1 MFLELKNIK
10 KNFDAV
16 QALDGVDLKVGQ
28 GEIHGLLGENG
39 AGKTTLMNILAGSFP
54 PKEGEISAI
63 VAVYDGD
70 EFKFQDTFI
79 IEDGSTVFEL
89 LDYHLD
95 LVYTDSEWG
104 ANITEMA
111 YNGVVVT
118 LGNQEYFAFYINE
131 EYAVTGVSSTDVIDG
146 NTYKFVVTGW

>member
-1 MFLELKNIK
+1 MFL
-10 KNFDAV
+10 V
-16 QALDGVDLKVGQ
+16 VGCQ
-28 GEIHGLLGENG
+28 DD
-39 AGKTTLMNILAGSFP
+39 KTT
-54 PKEGEISAI
+54 KEGEISAI

-79 IEDGSTVFEL
+79 IENGSTVFEL

>member
-1 MFLELKNIK
+1 MSRIKKVLSVVLLFISMFL
-10 KNFDAV
+10 V
-16 QALDGVDLKVGQ
+16 VGCQ
-28 GEIHGLLGENG
+28 DD
-39 AGKTTLMNILAGSFP
+39 KT
-54 PKEGEISAI
+54 PKEGEISDI

-79 IEDGSTVFEL
+79 IENGSTVFEL

-146 NTYKFVVTGW
+146 NSYKFVVTGW

>member
-1 MFLELKNIK
+1 MSRIKKVLSAVLLFISMFL
-10 KNFDAV
+10 V
-16 QALDGVDLKVGQ
+16 VGCQ
-28 GEIHGLLGENG
+28 DD
-39 AGKTTLMNILAGSFP
+39 KT

-79 IEDGSTVFEL
+79 IENGSTVFEL

-111 YNGVVVT
+111 YNGIVVT

>member
-1 MFLELKNIK
+1 MSRIKKVLSVVLLFISMFL
-10 KNFDAV
+10 V
-16 QALDGVDLKVGQ
+16 VGCQ
-28 GEIHGLLGENG
+28 DD
-39 AGKTTLMNILAGSFP
+39 KT

-79 IEDGSTVFEL
+79 IENGSTVFEL

-131 EYAVTGVSSTDVIDG
+131 EYYVTGVSSTDVIDG

>member
-1 MFLELKNIK
+1 
-10 KNFDAV
+10 
-16 QALDGVDLKVGQ
+16 
-28 GEIHGLLGENG
+28 
-39 AGKTTLMNILAGSFP
+39 
-54 PKEGEISAI
+54 
-63 VAVYDGD
+63 
-70 EFKFQDTFI
+70 
-79 IEDGSTVFEL
+79 VFEL

>member
-1 MFLELKNIK
+1 MSRIK
-10 KNFDAV
+10 KVLSVVLLFV
-16 QALDGVDLKVGQ
+16 SLFLVVGCKDD
-28 GEIHGLLGENG
+28 
-39 AGKTTLMNILAGSFP
+39 KT

-63 VAVYDGD
+63 VEVYDGD
-70 EFKFQDTFI
+70 VLKFEDTFI

-89 LDYHLD
+89 LDYHLE

-118 LGNQEYFAFYINE
+118 LGNKEYFAFYIDG
-131 EYAVTGVSSTDVIDG
+131 EYAVTGVSSTDVVDG
-146 NTYKFVVTGW
+146 VTYKFVVTGW

>member
-1 MFLELKNIK
+1 MSRIK
-10 KNFDAV
+10 KVLSVVLLFV
-16 QALDGVDLKVGQ
+16 SLFLVVGCKDD
-28 GEIHGLLGENG
+28 
-39 AGKTTLMNILAGSFP
+39 KT

-63 VAVYDGD
+63 VEVYDD
-70 EFKFQDTFI
+70 EELKFQDTFI

-89 LDYHLD
+89 LDYHLE

-118 LGNQEYFAFYINE
+118 LGNQEYFAFYIDG

-146 NTYKFVVTGW
+146 VTYKFIVTGW